1 MVYVLNSNGQPL
13 MPTNRYGKI
22 RRLLKSGK
30 AKVVKKCPFISELL
44 GIKIPS
50 FLLRRYSLASVTH
63 TCQRLWTPQA

>member
-1 MVYVLNSNGQPL
+1 MGIFDRFKRT
-13 MPTNRYGKI
+13 PTPAPAPVPDAPR
-22 RRLLKSGK
+22 
-30 AKVVKKCPFISELL
+30 ELL